1 MKTLTIIDTFGF
13 FFRNYYALP
22 QLKST
27 KGFPTGLLTGFVN
40 FIATLNKE
48 HGTDYLL
55 FALDSKEKTIRKE
68 IDPNYK
74 ANRPAPPEDLLKQ
87 LPVAIEMIE
96 KMGFPKLEISG
107 YEADDIIASLVE
119 CAKAQGIK
127 VRIVSH
133 DKDLYQ
139 LIDDDKVVLYDPMKK
154 MEINEA
160 KCIEKFGVPP
170 SQIVDYL
177 ALVGDVSDNIPGV
190 RGIGP
195 KGATKLLKEF
205 GSIENIYA
213 NLDKI
218 ANARTKKLLEEGRE
232 NAFLSKKLATLYHDI
247 LPSCN
252 IDAYRFPDE
261 NPILKVSDKLL
272 ELDMKK
278 ILQRAGATYQH
289 TEDEKAC
296 SAKLGFTARLLDTK
310 TKVLEEIAK
319 ITKDTPVA
327 FDTETDSLSPF
338 EANIVGFSFA
348 VNEEEAFYVPIAHN
362 YLGVGKQLSHEDA
375 KICLE
380 KLMHYPIVGQN
391 LKYDFAVLRGNF
403 AFENLKVYA
412 DTMVISWLL
421 NPGESAGLDN
431 MAKRHFNHE
440 MVKFKDTVKK
450 GENFSSVALEE
461 ACEYAAEDAWMT
473 MKLYNKLW
481 KALDEKLKKV
491 ATDLEFPFVIT
502 LLDMEEA
509 GIKIDR
515 SFFEKLKSEADETI
529 AELTH
534 DIHALAGKEFNINST
549 QQLGLVLFE
558 DLGLKAGKKT
568 KTGYST
574 NEQVLQELYESHPII
589 PKILEYREIYKLRS
603 TYIEPLLKLAKKS
616 SDSRI
621 HTSFLQTGTATGRL
635 SSKNPNLQNIPVK
648 SEIGRRIREG
658 FVARDGY
665 KLVGIDYSQ
674 MELRLLAHFSK
685 DPALVEA
692 FREGKDIH
700 AETAA
705 KIFGETDAK
714 EMRRIAK
721 SINFGLLY
729 GMGSRKLAQT
739 IHVSQSE
746 AKSFI
751 EKYFASFPTVKSY
764 LEGIKTFAK
773 EHGYVETIL
782 GRKRYFDYE
791 NANAFARAGFE
802 RESVNTVFQGSA
814 ADIIKLAMQKLHD
827 TKIDKK
833 DTFMLLQ
840 IHDELIFEVREEIAE
855 EFALE
860 AKEIMENIY
869 NLEVPL
875 ECTVATG
882 DNWGALK

>member
-1 MKTLTIIDTFGF
+1 MKTLTVIDTFGF

-27 KGFPTGLLTGFVN
+27 KGFPTGLLTGFIN

-48 HGTDYLL
+48 HGTDYLV
-55 FALDSKEKTIRKE
+55 FALDSKERAIRKD

-74 ANRPAPPEDLLKQ
+74 ANRPAPPEDLVKQ
-87 LPVAIEMIE
+87 LPVAIELIE
-96 KMGFPKLEISG
+96 KMGFPKVEIPR
-107 YEADDIIASLVE
+107 YEADDVIASLVD
-119 CAKAQGIK
+119 CAKEQGIK
-127 VRIVSH
+127 VKIVSH

-139 LIDDDKVVLYDPMKK
+139 LIDDDRVVLYDPMKK
-154 MEINEA
+154 VEINEA

-170 SQIVDYL
+170 AQIVDYL
-177 ALVGDVSDNIPGV
+177 ALVGDASDNIPGV

-218 ANARTKKLLEEGRE
+218 ANPRTRKLLEEGKE

-247 LPSCN
+247 LPSCE
-252 IDAYRFPDE
+252 IERYRFPDE
-261 NPILKVSDKLL
+261 NPITRVADELL
-272 ELDMKK
+272 ELDMKTL
-278 ILQRAGATYQH
+278 LQRAGATYQH
-289 TEDEKAC
+289 TEDEKMC
-296 SAKLGFTARLLDTK
+296 TQKPGFEAKLLDTK

-319 ITKDTPVA
+319 IPKDTPVA

-338 EANIVGFSFA
+338 EANIVGYSFA
-348 VNEEEAFYVPIAHN
+348 VNEEEAFYVPIAHS
-362 YLGVGKQLSHEDA
+362 YLGVGKQLSKEDA
-375 KICLE
+375 KETLE
-380 KLMHYPIVGQN
+380 KLMKYPIVGQN
-391 LKYDFAVLRGNF
+391 LKYDFAILRGNF
-403 AFENLKVYA
+403 GFENLKVYA
-412 DTMVISWLL
+412 DTMIISWLL

-431 MAKRHFNHE
+431 MAKRHFSHE

-473 MKLYNKLW
+473 LKLYNTLW
-481 KALDEKLKKV
+481 EKLDEKRKKV
-491 ATDLEFPFVIT
+491 AKELEFPFVVT

-509 GIKIDR
+509 GIKIDQP
-515 SFFEKLKSEADETI
+515 FFRELKSEADETI
-529 AELTH
+529 AALTH
-534 DIHALAGKEFNINST
+534 DIYALAGKEFNINST
-549 QQLGLVLFE
+549 QQLGKILFD

-574 NEQVLQELYESHPII
+574 NEQVLQDLYEAHPII

-603 TYIEPLLKLAKKS
+603 TYIEPLLKLAKKAP
-616 SDSRI
+616 DGRI

-635 SSKNPNLQNIPVK
+635 SSKNPNLQNIPVR

-658 FVARDGY
+658 FIAAEGY
-665 KLVGIDYSQ
+665 KLIGIDYSQ
-674 MELRLLAHFSK
+674 MELRLLAHYSK
-685 DPALVEA
+685 DPALIEA

-705 KIFGETDAK
+705 KIFGPENAQK
-714 EMRRIAK
+714 MRPVAK

-739 IHVSQSE
+739 IHVSPSE

-751 EKYFASFPTVKSY
+751 EKYFASFPTVKAY
-764 LEGIKTFAK
+764 LESIKAFAK
-773 EHGYVETIL
+773 EHGYVETLL
-782 GRKRYFDYE
+782 GRRRYFDYE
-791 NANAFARAGFE
+791 NANAFAKASFE

-814 ADIIKLAMQKLHD
+814 ADIIKLAMQRLHD
-827 TKIDKK
+827 SETDKK
-833 DTFMLLQ
+833 EKVMLLQ
-840 IHDELIFEVREEIAE
+840 IHDELIFEVREDLAE
-855 EFALE
+855 AFA
-860 AKEIMENIY
+860 AKAKTVMENIY
-869 NLEVPL
+869 TLEVPL
-875 ECTVATG
+875 ECTVAIG
-882 DNWGALK
+882 NNWGELK